1 MAMYQ
6 NMLVV
11 IDPNQDDQP
20 ALRRAVYL
28 HQRIGGKIKAFLPIY
43 DFSYEMTTLLSPD
56 ERTAMRQ
63 GVISQRTAW
72 IHEQA
77 KYYLN
82 AGVPI
87 EIKVVWHNRPFEA
100 IIQEVISGGHD
111 LVLKMAHQ
119 HDRLEAVIFT
129 PTDWHLLRKCP
140 SPVWMVKDQP
150 WPEGGKALVAVNLA
164 GLRRDAVVRGD
175 TLCKPD
181 TLRLSRMLD
190 VRLTDLKDSHRIIE
204 NGSPVHFYHGAAA
217 HIAKVVLLE
226 QDTLEPGQSGF
237 AQLRFTEPV
246 AVKRGDRF
254 VIRFYS
260 PMETIGG
267 GVILDDCPPRHK
279 RHQPEVIRALTIR
292 EGGSAGA
299 QLQQLVEEYGY
310 ALPTAQ
316 TLAQRQS
323 MPEEEM
329 VQALEDL
336 VNSGDLLEILPRRY
350 LAAPLYRKAC
360 RSVEQVLA
368 EYHKAN
374 PLHAGMKVA
383 ALRQKALRG
392 AELKEADAILTAMLR
407 GGTVTAIADRCAL
420 PDFRVVLTKRQTA
433 LRQKLLDS
441 YRKSGR
447 EVPFVDDIYA
457 SFPTNERD
465 DCKKVLENLVS
476 CGELVMLTPQLF
488 YHKDVYEEVC
498 ALTRDFFEGHPAFT
512 LAEYR
517 DLLGTSRKYALA
529 ILEFF
534 DKTKVTKMVGDHR
547 EVIGSL

>member
-1 MAMYQ
+1 M
-6 NMLVV
+6 
-11 IDPNQDDQP
+11 
-20 ALRRAVYL
+20 
-28 HQRIGGKIKAFLPIY
+28 
-43 DFSYEMTTLLSPD
+43 
-56 ERTAMRQ
+56 
-63 GVISQRTAW
+63 
-72 IHEQA
+72 
-77 KYYLN
+77 
-82 AGVPI
+82 
-87 EIKVVWHNRPFEA
+87 
-100 IIQEVISGGHD
+100 
-111 LVLKMAHQ
+111 
-119 HDRLEAVIFT
+119 
-129 PTDWHLLRKCP
+129 
-140 SPVWMVKDQP
+140 
-150 WPEGGKALVAVNLA
+150 
-164 GLRRDAVVRGD
+164 
-175 TLCKPD
+175 
-181 TLRLSRMLD
+181 
-190 VRLTDLKDSHRIIE
+190 
-204 NGSPVHFYHGAAA
+204 
-217 HIAKVVLLE
+217 
-226 QDTLEPGQSGF
+226 
-237 AQLRFTEPV
+237 
-246 AVKRGDRF
+246 KRGDRF

-316 TLAQRQS
+316 TLAQRQN

-329 VQALEDL
+329 VRALEDL
-336 VNSGDLLEILPRRY
+336 VNSGDLLEILHLLY
-350 LAAPLYRKAC
+350 LEAPLYRKAC
-360 RSVEQVLA
+360 QSVEQVLA

>member
-1 MAMYQ
+1 MGDKKESSVMATGEGAAST
-6 NMLVV
+6 V
-11 IDPNQDDQP
+11 
-20 ALRRAVYL
+20 
-28 HQRIGGKIKAFLPIY
+28 
-43 DFSYEMTTLLSPD
+43 
-56 ERTAMRQ
+56 
-63 GVISQRTAW
+63 
-72 IHEQA
+72 
-77 KYYLN
+77 
-82 AGVPI
+82 
-87 EIKVVWHNRPFEA
+87 
-100 IIQEVISGGHD
+100 
-111 LVLKMAHQ
+111 
-119 HDRLEAVIFT
+119 
-129 PTDWHLLRKCP
+129 P
-140 SPVWMVKDQP
+140 SPVSSFGNSVFSILQ
-150 WPEGGKALVAVNLA
+150 
-164 GLRRDAVVRGD
+164 
-175 TLCKPD
+175 
-181 TLRLSRMLD
+181 
-190 VRLTDLKDSHRIIE
+190 
-204 NGSPVHFYHGAAA
+204 
-217 HIAKVVLLE
+217 
-226 QDTLEPGQSGF
+226 
-237 AQLRFTEPV
+237 QLREAPDGPI
-246 AVKRGDRF
+246 AHPCHLLPRDVKELIVDPHRVHPGRLGPTARLHG
-254 VIRFYS
+254 VV
-260 PMETIGG
+260 
-267 GVILDDCPPRHK
+267 VILDDCPPRHK

-316 TLAQRQS
+316 TLAQRQN

-329 VQALEDL
+329 VRALEDL

-360 RSVEQVLA
+360 QSVEQVLA

>member
-1 MAMYQ
+1 M
-6 NMLVV
+6 
-11 IDPNQDDQP
+11 
-20 ALRRAVYL
+20 
-28 HQRIGGKIKAFLPIY
+28 
-43 DFSYEMTTLLSPD
+43 
-56 ERTAMRQ
+56 
-63 GVISQRTAW
+63 
-72 IHEQA
+72 
-77 KYYLN
+77 
-82 AGVPI
+82 
-87 EIKVVWHNRPFEA
+87 
-100 IIQEVISGGHD
+100 
-111 LVLKMAHQ
+111 
-119 HDRLEAVIFT
+119 
-129 PTDWHLLRKCP
+129 
-140 SPVWMVKDQP
+140 
-150 WPEGGKALVAVNLA
+150 
-164 GLRRDAVVRGD
+164 
-175 TLCKPD
+175 
-181 TLRLSRMLD
+181 
-190 VRLTDLKDSHRIIE
+190 
-204 NGSPVHFYHGAAA
+204 
-217 HIAKVVLLE
+217 
-226 QDTLEPGQSGF
+226 
-237 AQLRFTEPV
+237 
-246 AVKRGDRF
+246 KRGDRF

-329 VQALEDL
+329 VRALEDL

-420 PDFRVVLTKRQTA
+420 PDFRMVLTKRQTA

>member
-1 MAMYQ
+1 
-6 NMLVV
+6 
-11 IDPNQDDQP
+11 
-20 ALRRAVYL
+20 
-28 HQRIGGKIKAFLPIY
+28 
-43 DFSYEMTTLLSPD
+43 
-56 ERTAMRQ
+56 
-63 GVISQRTAW
+63 
-72 IHEQA
+72 
-77 KYYLN
+77 
-82 AGVPI
+82 
-87 EIKVVWHNRPFEA
+87 
-100 IIQEVISGGHD
+100 
-111 LVLKMAHQ
+111 
-119 HDRLEAVIFT
+119 
-129 PTDWHLLRKCP
+129 
-140 SPVWMVKDQP
+140 MV
-150 WPEGGKALVAVNLA
+150 
-164 GLRRDAVVRGD
+164 R
-175 TLCKPD
+175 
-181 TLRLSRMLD
+181 
-190 VRLTDLKDSHRIIE
+190 
-204 NGSPVHFYHGAAA
+204 
-217 HIAKVVLLE
+217 
-226 QDTLEPGQSGF
+226 
-237 AQLRFTEPV
+237 
-246 AVKRGDRF
+246 
-254 VIRFYS
+254 
-260 PMETIGG
+260 
-267 GVILDDCPPRHK
+267 
-279 RHQPEVIRALTIR
+279 
-292 EGGSAGA
+292 
-299 QLQQLVEEYGY
+299 
-310 ALPTAQ
+310 
-316 TLAQRQS
+316 
-323 MPEEEM
+323 
-329 VQALEDL
+329 ALEDL

-447 EVPFVDDIYA
+447 EVPFVDDLYA
-457 SFPTNERD
+457 TFPTNERD